1 MNKDPI
7 SMLSTIDLAD
17 LILVGD
23 CPNIEM
29 KTMGG
34 ETFWNTLQTCP
45 NGWRLQQHKH
55 TKLCRILDEK
65 NFRKAWG
72 TQFAMEEKLK
82 RLTRSDF
89 LEVGDVIGI
98 DRKLGLYEHYAV
110 YLGNGRVIHY
120 QGEGEDFSP
129 PITVHESPLWKFLQK
144 DGKKQNYFVL
154 LFDTESKTVI
164 KLHANTNF
172 MEAEILEKSL
182 FFSIFNNKNF
192 CLHTPKK
199 TIQRAKA
206 RIGEERYNLIA
217 QNCEHFAIW
226 CKTGVSCSFQ
236 VKKKLYMSEIISW
249 IQPLIIEPEGENR
262 SRLNKAMQIIAM
274 DPSEGIDYINKEL
287 FLPNL
292 PTPTMGGEKFW
303 NTLADYNGWRL
314 QQNMFIKHMRILMP
328 DNIRVAWGTAEE
340 MCKALDKLVEGQKE
354 ECENKK
360 TEISDII

>member
-1 MNKDPI
+1 MPLNKDPI
-7 SMLSTIDLAD
+7 SMLSTVDLAD
-17 LILVGD
+17 LNLVGD

-34 ETFWNTLQTCP
+34 ETFWDTLQICP
-45 NGWRLQQHKH
+45 NGWRLQQHKY

-164 KLHANTNF
+164 KLRANTNF
-172 MEAEILEKSL
+172 MEAEILEKSI

-192 CLHTPKK
+192 RLHTPIK
-199 TIQRAKA
+199 TIQRARM
-206 RIGEERYNLIA
+206 RIGEKKYNLIA

-226 CKTGVSCSFQ
+226 CKTGGPCSFQ
-236 VKKKLYMSEIISW
+236 VKKKLYMSEIIGW
-249 IQPLIIEPEGENR
+249 VQPLIIEPEGENG

-274 DPSEGIDYINKEL
+274 DPDKGISFINKEL
-287 FLPNL
+287 SVPNL
-292 PTPTMGGEKFW
+292 PAPTMGGEKFW
-303 NTLADYNGWRL
+303 NNVVEHNDWKL
-314 QQNMFIKHMRILMP
+314 QQNMFTKHMRILMP
-328 DNIRVAWGTAEE
+328 GNIRVAWGTAEE
-340 MCKALDKLVEGQKE
+340 MCKALDRLVEVQLE
-354 ECENKK
+354 ECEKK
-360 TEISDII
+360 KQN